1 MNLYILLVIGIIL
14 YFVNE
19 WANLKYLNNKIRQA
33 KNELIK
39 EINKYQIHNKD
50 GTKIQK

>member
-1 MNLYILLVIGIIL
+1 MNLYILVIIGILL

-19 WANLKYLNNKIRQA
+19 WANIKYINNKIQQT

-39 EINKYQIHNKD
+39 EINNIKTTLQN
-50 GTKIQK
+50 GTKI

>member
-19 WANLKYLNNKIRQA
+19 WVNLKFINSKIQQT
-33 KNELIK
+33 KNEIIQT
-39 EINKYQIHNKD
+39 INELKTRQEN
-50 GTKIQK
+50 GTKI